1 MLKFNNEIRY
11 LVQLKQKFLALLSRE
26 CGLHSARVESQVL
39 SWLCNL
45 EMRVFAIETV
55 YRSRGSKTPGVD
67 GIVLG
72 KENLHYYL
80 NILREDNLLKYKSSG
95 TRRVFIPKGEG
106 TDLRPLGIPTIEDR
120 IVQTLFVQA
129 IEPIIDP
136 HADVYS
142 FGFRKG
148 RNAHQAIGELSR
160 ILNVTPYLRRKK
172 LGIRR
177 YFSHT
182 KHIIKID
189 VKGFFDNVD
198 HQYLLNNYPIP
209 KKFKNVLQ
217 G

>member
-1 MLKFNNEIRY
+1 
-11 LVQLKQKFLALLSRE
+11 
-26 CGLHSARVESQVL
+26 
-39 SWLCNL
+39 
-45 EMRVFAIETV
+45 
-55 YRSRGSKTPGVD
+55 
-67 GIVLG
+67 
-72 KENLHYYL
+72 
-80 NILREDNLLKYKSSG
+80 
-95 TRRVFIPKGEG
+95 
-106 TDLRPLGIPTIEDR
+106 
-120 IVQTLFVQA
+120 LFVQA